1 MSNLLYRWGRFA
13 ARNPWRVIGCWVVV
27 AFAAFLLNTSIGG
40 EVTDTVHV
48 PGTEAQSAADML
60 NARFPSRGESSGLV
74 VFAHHDGELT
84 EPGDRA
90 AIAATL
96 TALRTDPAVV
106 SVSDPF
112 DPAEHAVSAD
122 GLTAFSTV
130 RYHTQ
135 PGVDEARAAFD
146 ALKIARTA
154 GLDAELSKSI
164 SGAQSPEGNESIG
177 LFVAVIVLLVAFG
190 SVIAAGIPIG
200 TAVFGIFIGLSLIGL
215 MAGATDVPAVSTL
228 LATMIGLGVG
238 IDYSLF
244 VVTRHRGFLHDGHSP
259 ADAAGLA
266 NATSGSAVLFA
277 GTTVV
282 IALAG
287 LRLAGIPG
295 VAVMGVASA
304 LVVVVAMLAA
314 VSLLPALLGLAGG
327 RIDRFHVGRRR
338 PATSSGSTSTWSAR
352 WAHVVSQRPWRFL
365 VASLAVL
372 LALAVPMMS
381 MRTGVADDGN
391 ADPSLT
397 YRKSYDMLTEGF
409 GEGFG
414 GPLTIVVEGDH
425 IAVHADAV
433 RDAISQTPGVA
444 QIVPAIVNAAGDTGI
459 ITVVPTTSPQARA
472 TAQLVHRLRSAVLPD
487 ALDGT
492 GARGY
497 VTGQT
502 AASIDISDRLS
513 ARLPLFIAAVIGL
526 SFLLLMVVFRS
537 LLVPLK
543 AAIMNLLSIGA
554 AYGAVVAVFQWGW
567 GKGLV
572 GLHETVPISPFLPM
586 IMFAVLFGLSMDYEV
601 FLLSRIREE
610 FSKTGDS
617 RRSVVDGLSG
627 TARVITSAALIM
639 ISVFASFLLVPDIEI
654 KMFAVGL
661 TVAVLVDATIVRMI
675 LVPATME
682 LMGDANWWLPRW
694 LDRILP
700 NVDIEG
706 SAFAATH
713 PTAPSPATM
722 PDRVGIE
729 LCDRCDP
736 SELDASEQL
745 GVGSDDDGGQA
756 HHHGADGWR
765 QRDAGPGE
773 RSCRERDR
781 EHVVA
786 DGPGEVLTHLPV

>member
-1 MSNLLYRWGRFA
+1 MNKQSRATISNLLYRWGRFA
-13 ARNPWRVIGCWVVV
+13 ARNPWRVIGCWVLV
-27 AFAAFLLNTSIGG
+27 ALSALLLNAAVGG
-40 EVTDTVHV
+40 KVTNSVQV
-48 PGTEAQSAADML
+48 PGTESQSAADLL
-60 NARFPSRGESSGLV
+60 NSRFPSRGESSGLV
-74 VFAHHDGELT
+74 VFADHDGDLT
-84 EPGDRA
+84 DPGDRT
-90 AIAATL
+90 AIVATL
-96 TALRTDPAVV
+96 AALQRDPAVA

-112 DPAEHAVSAD
+112 DPTERTISAD
-122 GLTAFSTV
+122 GLTAFATV

-135 PGVDEARAAFD
+135 PGTDQARAAID
-146 ALKIARTA
+146 ALKIARAA
-154 GLDAELSKSI
+154 GLDAELTKSI
-164 SGAQSPEGNESIG
+164 SGAQSPEGNEGIG
-177 LFVAVIVLLVAFG
+177 LFVAVIVLLIAFG

-244 VVTRHRGFLHDGHSP
+244 VVTRHRSFLHEGRSP
-259 ADAAGLA
+259 AEAAGLA

-287 LRLAGIPG
+287 LRFAGIPG
-295 VAVMGVASA
+295 IAVMGLASA
-304 LVVVVAMLAA
+304 VVVVVAMLAA
-314 VSLLPALLGLAGG
+314 VSLLPALVGLAGD
-327 RIDRFHVGRRR
+327 RIDHFHVGRRR
-338 PATSSGSTSTWSAR
+338 PAASSSSAMTTWSAR
-352 WAHVVSQRPWRFL
+352 WAHVVSRRPWRFL
-365 VASLAVL
+365 LASLAVL
-372 LALAVPMMS
+372 LVLATPVLS

-397 YRKSYDMLTEGF
+397 YRKSYDMLSEGF
-409 GEGFG
+409 GKGFG
-414 GPLTIVVEGDH
+414 GPLTIVIDGDH
-425 IAVHADAV
+425 VATQADAA
-433 RDAISQTPGVA
+433 RDAISHTPGVA
-444 QIVPAIVNAAGDTGI
+444 QVIPAVVNAAGDTAI
-459 ITVVPTTSPQARA
+459 ITAIPTTSPQDWA
-472 TAQLVHRLRSAVLPD
+472 TAQLVHRLRSTVLP
-487 ALDGT
+487 AVLDGT
-492 GARGY
+492 GAHGY

-554 AYGAVVAVFQWGW
+554 AYGTVVAVFQWGW

-572 GLHETVPISPFLPM
+572 GLRETVPISPFLPM

-617 RRSVVDGLSG
+617 RRSVVDGLGG

-694 LDRILP
+694 LERHLP
-700 NVDIEG
+700 NIDVEGTAFSAARTTTPSSQPISDQAIE
-706 SAFAATH
+706 
-713 PTAPSPATM
+713 
-722 PDRVGIE
+722 DDKRELELVG
-729 LCDRCDP
+729 
-736 SELDASEQL
+736 
-745 GVGSDDDGGQA
+745 
-756 HHHGADGWR
+756 
-765 QRDAGPGE
+765 
-773 RSCRERDR
+773 
-781 EHVVA
+781 
-786 DGPGEVLTHLPV
+786 

>member
-13 ARNPWRVIGCWVVV
+13 AGKPWRVIGCWVLV
-27 AFAAFLLNTSIGG
+27 ALAALSLKASFGG
-40 EVTDTVHV
+40 EVTDTVRV
-48 PGTEAQSAADML
+48 PGTEAQAAADLL
-60 NARFPSRGESSGLV
+60 NARFPSLGESSGQV
-74 VFAHHDGELT
+74 VFADHDGFLT
-84 EPGDRA
+84 DTGNRA
-90 AIAATL
+90 AIAA
-96 TALRTDPAVV
+96 ALAAMHSDPAVA

-112 DPAEHAVSAD
+112 DPEEPTISAD
-122 GLTAFSTV
+122 GRTAFSTV
-130 RYHTQ
+130 RYHLSR
-135 PGVDEARAAFD
+135 PGPAEARSAFS
-146 ALKIARTA
+146 ALEVARAA

-164 SGAQSPEGNESIG
+164 SGAQSPEGHEGIG

-200 TAVFGIFIGLSLIGL
+200 TALFGIFIGLSLIGL
-215 MAGATDVPAVSTL
+215 MAGAADVPAVSTL

-244 VVTRHRGFLHDGHSP
+244 VVTRHRGFLHDGHP
-259 ADAAGLA
+259 PVEAAGLA

-295 VAVMGVASA
+295 IAVMGLASA
-304 LVVVVAMLAA
+304 VVVVVAMLAA
-314 VSLLPALLGLAGG
+314 VTLLPALLGLAGD
-327 RIDRFHVGRRR
+327 RIDRFHIGRR
-338 PATSSGSTSTWSAR
+338 PSTASAPSSAAFTWSAR
-352 WAHVVSQRPWRFL
+352 WAHVVSRRPWRFL
-365 VASLAVL
+365 LASLAVL
-372 LALAVPMMS
+372 LVLAVPVMS
-381 MRTGVADDGN
+381 MHTGVADDGN

-397 YRKSYDMLTEGF
+397 YRKAYDMLSAGF
-409 GEGFG
+409 GKGFG
-414 GPLTIVVEGDH
+414 GPLTIVVEGNH
-425 IAVHADAV
+425 VATNADAV
-433 RDAISQTPGVA
+433 LDAISQTTGVA
-444 QIVPAIVNAAGDTGI
+444 HVMPAVLNDAGETAV
-459 ITVVPTTSPQARA
+459 ITVIPTTSPQDE
-472 TAQLVHRLRSAVLPD
+472 TTSQLVHRLRSTVLPA

-492 GARGY
+492 DTRAY
-497 VTGQT
+497 ITGQT

-526 SFLLLMVVFRS
+526 SFLLLMLVFRS

-567 GKGLV
+567 GKSLV
-572 GLHETVPISPFLPM
+572 GLHGTVPISPFLPM

-601 FLLSRIREE
+601 FLLSRVREE
-610 FSKTGDS
+610 YFKDGDS
-617 RRSVVDGLSG
+617 RRSVIDGLGG

-661 TVAVLVDATIVRMI
+661 TVAVLVDATVVRMI

-700 NVDIEG
+700 NIDIEG
-706 SAFAATH
+706 TALAATH
-713 PTAPSPATM
+713 TTTRSTPLAPA
-722 PDRVGIE
+722 
-729 LCDRCDP
+729 
-736 SELDASEQL
+736 
-745 GVGSDDDGGQA
+745 
-756 HHHGADGWR
+756 GAGNVN
-765 QRDAGPGE
+765 PE
-773 RSCRERDR
+773 RERELVD
-781 EHVVA
+781 
-786 DGPGEVLTHLPV
+786 

>member
-1 MSNLLYRWGRFA
+1 M
-13 ARNPWRVIGCWVVV
+13 
-27 AFAAFLLNTSIGG
+27 
-40 EVTDTVHV
+40 
-48 PGTEAQSAADML
+48 
-60 NARFPSRGESSGLV
+60 
-74 VFAHHDGELT
+74 
-84 EPGDRA
+84 
-90 AIAATL
+90 
-96 TALRTDPAVV
+96 
-106 SVSDPF
+106 
-112 DPAEHAVSAD
+112 
-122 GLTAFSTV
+122 
-130 RYHTQ
+130 
-135 PGVDEARAAFD
+135 
-146 ALKIARTA
+146 
-154 GLDAELSKSI
+154 
-164 SGAQSPEGNESIG
+164 
-177 LFVAVIVLLVAFG
+177 IVLLVAFG

-244 VVTRHRGFLHDGHSP
+244 VVTRHRSFLQEGHSP

-287 LRLAGIPG
+287 LRFAGIPG
-295 VAVMGVASA
+295 IAVMGLASA
-304 LVVVVAMLAA
+304 VVVVVAMLAA
-314 VSLLPALLGLAGG
+314 VSLLPALLGLAGD
-327 RIDRFHVGRRR
+327 RIDRFHVGGRRK
-338 PATSSGSTSTWSAR
+338 TVSSGSATTTWSAR

-372 LALAVPMMS
+372 LVLAVPVMS

-397 YRKSYDMLTEGF
+397 YRKAYDMLSEGF
-409 GEGFG
+409 GRGFG
-414 GPLTIVVEGDH
+414 GPLTIVIDGDH
-425 IAVHADAV
+425 VAAQADAA
-433 RDAISQTPGVA
+433 RDAISRTPGVVRV
-444 QIVPAIVNAAGDTGI
+444 IPAIVDPAGDTAI
-459 ITVVPTTSPQARA
+459 IIAIPTTSPQDSA
-472 TAQLVHRLRSAVLPD
+472 TAQLVHRLRSTVLPAVL
-487 ALDGT
+487 DGS
-492 GARGY
+492 GAHGY

-543 AAIMNLLSIGA
+543 AALMNLLSIGA

-617 RRSVVDGLSG
+617 RSSVVDGLGG

-639 ISVFASFLLVPDIEI
+639 ISVFASFLLVPDVEI

-661 TVAVLVDATIVRMI
+661 TVAVLVDATIVRMV

-682 LMGDANWWLPRW
+682 LMGDANWWLPGW
-694 LDRILP
+694 LDRLLP
-700 NVDIEG
+700 NIDIEG
-706 SAFAATH
+706 TAFAARHQTTSAVTV
-713 PTAPSPATM
+713 PTQMDCAENEQDLVS
-722 PDRVGIE
+722 VG
-729 LCDRCDP
+729 
-736 SELDASEQL
+736 
-745 GVGSDDDGGQA
+745 
-756 HHHGADGWR
+756 
-765 QRDAGPGE
+765 
-773 RSCRERDR
+773 
-781 EHVVA
+781 
-786 DGPGEVLTHLPV
+786 

>member
-1 MSNLLYRWGRFA
+1 
-13 ARNPWRVIGCWVVV
+13 VIGCWVLV
-27 AFAAFLLNTSIGG
+27 ALAAVFLNASFGG
-40 EVTDTVHV
+40 KVTNSVQV
-48 PGTEAQSAADML
+48 PGTESQSAADL
-60 NARFPSRGESSGLV
+60 VNSRFPSRGESSGLV
-74 VFAHHDGELT
+74 VFADHDGDLT
-84 EPGDRA
+84 DPGDRT
-90 AIAATL
+90 AIVATL
-96 TALRTDPAVV
+96 AALQSDSAVA

-112 DPAEHAVSAD
+112 DPTERTISAD
-122 GLTAFSTV
+122 GLTAFATV

-135 PGVDEARAAFD
+135 PGPDEARAAFD
-146 ALKIARTA
+146 ALKIARAA

-164 SGAQSPEGNESIG
+164 SGAQSPEGNEGIG
-177 LFVAVIVLLVAFG
+177 LFVAMIVLLVAFG

-215 MAGATDVPAVSTL
+215 MAGVTDVPAVSTL

-259 ADAAGLA
+259 VDAAGLA

-295 VAVMGVASA
+295 IAVMGLASA
-304 LVVVVAMLAA
+304 VVVVVAMLAA

-327 RIDRFHVGRRR
+327 RIDRFHVGRR
-338 PATSSGSTSTWSAR
+338 PVASSSSSATSTWSAR

-365 VASLAVL
+365 LASLAVL
-372 LALAVPMMS
+372 LALAVPVMS
-381 MRTGVADDGN
+381 MHTGVADDGN

-397 YRKSYDMLTEGF
+397 YRKAYDILGEGF
-409 GEGFG
+409 GKGFG
-414 GPLTIVVEGDH
+414 GPLTIVVDGGH
-425 IAVHADAV
+425 INAAAAAV
-433 RDAISQTPGVA
+433 RDAISETPGVSQA
-444 QIVPAIVNAAGDTGI
+444 IPAIVNAAGDTAI
-459 ITVVPTTSPQARA
+459 ITVFPTTSPQDEA
-472 TAQLVHRLRSAVLPD
+472 TAQLVHRLRSTVLP
-487 ALDGT
+487 ASLHGS
-492 GARGY
+492 GAHGY

-513 ARLPLFIAAVIGL
+513 SRLPLFIAAVIAL

-572 GLHETVPISPFLPM
+572 GLHESVPISPFLPM

-610 FSKTGDS
+610 YFKTGDS
-617 RRSVVDGLSG
+617 RRSVVDGLGG

-675 LVPATME
+675 LVPATMA
-682 LMGDANWWLPRW
+682 LMGDANWWLPGW
-694 LDRILP
+694 LDKILP
-700 NVDIEG
+700 NIDIEG
-706 SAFAATH
+706 TGIANAHHAPITVEAATVND
-713 PTAPSPATM
+713 TEAI
-722 PDRVGIE
+722 DIE
-729 LCDRCDP
+729 GRHR
-736 SELDASEQL
+736 ELVSQSG
-745 GVGSDDDGGQA
+745 GVK
-756 HHHGADGWR
+756 
-765 QRDAGPGE
+765 
-773 RSCRERDR
+773 
-781 EHVVA
+781 
-786 DGPGEVLTHLPV
+786 

>member
-1 MSNLLYRWGRFA
+1 MNTRDGATISNLLYRWGRFA
-13 ARNPWRVIGCWVVV
+13 ARNPWRVIGCWVLV
-27 AFAAFLLNTSIGG
+27 ALAAVFLNASFGG
-40 EVTDTVHV
+40 KVTNEVQV
-48 PGTEAQSAADML
+48 PGTESQSAADL
-60 NARFPSRGESSGLV
+60 VNSRFPSRGESSGLV
-74 VFAHHDGELT
+74 VFADHNGDLT
-84 EPGDRA
+84 DPGDRTAIVA
-90 AIAATL
+90 ALAAL
-96 TALRTDPAVV
+96 QSDSGVA

-112 DPAEHAVSAD
+112 DPTERTISAD
-122 GLTAFSTV
+122 GLTAFATV

-135 PGVDEARAAFD
+135 PGPVEAGAAFD
-146 ALKIARTA
+146 ALKIARAA

-164 SGAQSPEGNESIG
+164 SGAQSPEGNEGIG
-177 LFVAVIVLLVAFG
+177 LFVAMIVLLVAFG

-259 ADAAGLA
+259 VDAAGLA

-295 VAVMGVASA
+295 IAVMGLASA
-304 LVVVVAMLAA
+304 AVVVVAMLAA
-314 VSLLPALLGLAGG
+314 VSLLPALLGLAGD

-338 PATSSGSTSTWSAR
+338 PAASSSGSATWTWSAQ

-365 VASLAVL
+365 LASLTVL
-372 LALAVPMMS
+372 LALAVPVMS
-381 MRTGVADDGN
+381 MHTGVADDGN

-397 YRKSYDMLTEGF
+397 YRKAYDMLSEGF
-409 GEGFG
+409 GRGFG
-414 GPLTIVVEGDH
+414 GPLTIVVDGGH
-425 IAVHADAV
+425 ISAAAAAV
-433 RDAISQTPGVA
+433 RDAISETPGVA
-444 QIVPAIVNAAGDTGI
+444 QAIPAIVNAAGDTAI
-459 ITVVPTTSPQARA
+459 ITVFPTTSPQDEA
-472 TAQLVHRLRSAVLPD
+472 TAQLVHRLRSTVLP
-487 ALDGT
+487 ASLHGS
-492 GARGY
+492 GAHGY

-513 ARLPLFIAAVIGL
+513 SRLPLFIAAVIGL

-572 GLHETVPISPFLPM
+572 GLHESVPISPFLPM

-610 FSKTGDS
+610 YFKTGDS
-617 RRSVVDGLSG
+617 RRSVVDGLGG

-661 TVAVLVDATIVRMI
+661 TVAVFVDATIVRMI

-700 NVDIEG
+700 NIDIEG
-706 SAFAATH
+706 TALAASH
-713 PTAPSPATM
+713 PTAQSPDNTSG
-722 PDRVGIE
+722 RTGT
-729 LCDRCDP
+729 
-736 SELDASEQL
+736 
-745 GVGSDDDGGQA
+745 DDD
-756 HHHGADGWR
+756 
-765 QRDAGPGE
+765 
-773 RSCRERDR
+773 REL
-781 EHVVA
+781 ELV
-786 DGPGEVLTHLPV
+786 G